1 MPFSNQFALSVEVT
15 RLLPLSTLYDK
26 GAQAIMTFGRQLK
39 NSGSDIIVEDDLVHV
54 FGRSKISAKLSSSFR
69 TLVAESGSNV
79 PLLEGIMLQ
88 AGPGPTVGRALREPP
103 YFSMVVQLSLLSWS
117 YEARALS
124 TALAET
130 LRKRA
135 EGSSSVD
142 PSPTAPSSS
151 DIYGVIQA
159 CLKQTSAFNW
169 NMLLQAVA
177 NKLGFVPHAVHAPLP
192 TVILQGALDMFPSVQ
207 SLPQDRIVHIR
218 LPQDDTQ
225 AWGACPL
232 VVWTHH
238 LMDLN
243 VIVRRKTGTVHF
255 GDGTIAQV
263 VIEELPYLDEP
274 SITLLDA
281 LEDVLLEIRPEPG
294 MVSMTID
301 SVLRVPA
308 KGYGNQ
314 VIFDSLKDMESRI
327 KAEDKAVLEE
337 IQVTVCAISQLI
349 SSHLYHDDARRF
361 GIKDRKSSK
370 FRDCTA
376 DIRLYVDRD
385 KILKA
390 SKFLFENHDLSQ
402 RTVDNYIPSYAYHA
416 LKGSE
421 LPIPDAFRTVCKRR
435 SVSDDW
441 IAESW
446 DLLCMDLVTLSFLN
460 IAFAHVL
467 NLEDCA
473 SLMLGAHSS
482 FQLSG
487 LALSEQLYDWDG
499 RRNLYVRAETW
510 LQTVSAALMASTANT
525 TSLPWD
531 LVCLVS
537 DGGWSAWMPIFSGED
552 PASLKAGSVFIGRGT
567 PCRNGVWKSFVWDMG
582 AGEKLH
588 TYGCQKVEG
597 AGQQASLRCA
607 EKVSFA
613 NPFCGELTN
622 SFVVFACITHHT
634 RRGKRSSRI
643 GFRDLQ
649 ESLWCTSLLK
659 RCRHGIQKDSS
670 VKLPMNCATFAGFE
684 EHIVTL
690 NEGRLICLTAGS
702 ISARWLA
709 LASFYGALACDETRQ
724 FALLLRDENCCFQC
738 AIDQLALEPKFA
750 ILIL

>member
-1 MPFSNQFALSVEVT
+1 MN
-15 RLLPLSTLYDK
+15 
-26 GAQAIMTFGRQLK
+26 FGRQLK
-39 NSGSDIIVEDDLVHV
+39 NSGSDIIIEDDLVHV
-54 FGRSKISAKLSSSFR
+54 FGRSKISAKLTSSFK
-69 TLVAESGSNV
+69 TLVAESSSNI

-103 YFSMVVQLSLLSWS
+103 YFSMVIQLSLLSWS

-130 LRKRA
+130 LHKRV
-135 EGSSSVD
+135 EGSSSIN
-142 PSPTAPSSS
+142 PSPSAPSSS
-151 DIYGVIQA
+151 DIYSVLQA

-169 NMLLQAVA
+169 NMLLHAVA
-177 NKLGFVPHAVHAPLP
+177 NKLGFAAYAVHGPLP
-192 TVILQGALDMFPSVQ
+192 SVILQGALDMFPSAQ

-218 LPQDDTQ
+218 LPQDDAA
-225 AWGACPL
+225 AWATCPL

-238 LMDLN
+238 LLDLN
-243 VIVRRKTGTVHF
+243 VIVQRKTGTVHF
-255 GDGTIAQV
+255 GDGTVAQI
-263 VIEELPYLDEP
+263 VIEELPYHDEP

-281 LEDVLLEIRPEPG
+281 LGDELLQIRSEPG

-301 SVLRVPA
+301 SVLRVRA

-314 VIFDSLKDMESRI
+314 VILNSLKDMESRI
-327 KAEDKAVLEE
+327 KVEDKAVLEE

-361 GIKDRKSSK
+361 GVKDRKSSD

-376 DIRLYVDRD
+376 DIRHYVDRD
-385 KILKA
+385 QILKA
-390 SKFLFENHDLSQ
+390 SQFLFENPDLSQ
-402 RTVDNYIPSYAYHA
+402 RTVDNYISSYAYHA

-421 LPIPDAFRTVCKRR
+421 LPVPGAFRAVCKRR
-435 SVSDDW
+435 SVSEDL

-446 DLLCMDLVTLSFLN
+446 DLLCLDLELLSLLN

-467 NLEDCA
+467 NLEDSA
-473 SLMLGAHSS
+473 SLMLGAHSLI
-482 FQLSG
+482 QV
-487 LALSEQLYDWDG
+487 SEVDLLEQVHAWDG
-499 RRNLYVRAETW
+499 RRNLYVTAETW
-510 LQTVSAALMASTANT
+510 LQIVSAALMASTANT

-552 PASLKAGSVFIGRGT
+552 PASLKAGSVLICRGT

-582 AGEKLH
+582 TRDQLQS
-588 TYGCQKVEG
+588 YGCQKVEG

-613 NPFCGELTN
+613 KPFCGELTN
-622 SFVVFACITHHT
+622 SFVVFACITQHDT
-634 RRGKRSSRI
+634 RRGKRSNRI
-643 GFRDLQ
+643 GFRELQ

-659 RCRHGIQKDSS
+659 RCRHGIQKDP
-670 VKLPMNCATFAGFE
+670 VKLPINCATFAGFE

-690 NEGRLICLTAGS
+690 DEGKLICLTAGS
-702 ISARWLA
+702 IGARWLA
-709 LASFYGALACDETRQ
+709 LIAFYGTLACDETRK

-738 AIDQLALEPKFA
+738 AVDQLALEPKFA